1 MVNTELKDSSYLRKE
16 GEDGEGRVHNIR
28 DGLVLILLSF
38 LTCVLYTHSHTSVP
52 QISHSAK
59 HNLPRGTSSDDQHS
73 PLALNTCAP
82 P

>member
-38 LTCVLYTHSHTSVP
+38 LTCVVHTFTYICTSNITQCKTQPP
-52 QISHSAK
+52 QG
-59 HNLPRGTSSDDQHS
+59 NFL
-73 PLALNTCAP
+73 
-82 P
+82 